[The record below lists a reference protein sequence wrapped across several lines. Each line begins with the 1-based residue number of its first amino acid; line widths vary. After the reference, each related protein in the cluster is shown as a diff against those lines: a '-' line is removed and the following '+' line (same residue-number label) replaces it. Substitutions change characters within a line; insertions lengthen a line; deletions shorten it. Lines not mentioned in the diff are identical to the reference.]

1 MRYSYQPRGVCSMQI
16 NFDIND
22 SVVTNIEFIGG
33 CNGNLKAIAILCD
46 GMTADEIEAK
56 LSGNTCGFKSTSCA
70 DQFAK
75 AVRAAAT
82 EEAGKN

>member
-33 CNGNLKAIAILCD
+33 CNG
-46 GMTADEIEAK
+46 IEGK
-56 LSGNTCGFKSTSCA
+56 
-70 DQFAK
+70 
-75 AVRAAAT
+75 T
-82 EEAGKN
+82 EAEG